1 MDTYYVHLP
10 SEVSDFYY
18 FYNHSSVGISMCSI
32 TLKIQQLCINFFIKA
47 CARFGQE
54 PNHRLLFILNISVV
68 WVIGKVE

>member
-1 MDTYYVHLP
+1 MVNGYILCP
-10 SEVSDFYY
+10 SAFLSVRFYY
-18 FYNHSSVGISMCSI
+18 FYNNSSVGILLYI
-32 TLKIQQLCINFFIKA
+32 KIFIKA